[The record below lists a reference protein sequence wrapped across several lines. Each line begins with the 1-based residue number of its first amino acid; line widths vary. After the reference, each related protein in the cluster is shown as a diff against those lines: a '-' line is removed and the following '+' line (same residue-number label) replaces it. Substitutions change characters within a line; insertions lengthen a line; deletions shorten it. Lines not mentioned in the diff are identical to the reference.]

1 MIQATLPTSCQ
12 RTSHIPYVMP
22 ANDNLLAKDRLSARS
37 RALLRR
43 VMTSVADLGN
53 NERRYSVSLSSCLA
67 RAHYQTRQ
75 GWLFAARAPQR
86 CGRHHDR
93 DRSIKGRSQRRKRRP
108 PSEGRLTPAY
118 TLGSHAN
125 PIERRPAGQ
134 SSCMCLRSC
143 CRSMCR
149 RSPRPDHRR
158 GRQKRNPAQREAGRD
173 EKNCAPKPRPA
184 RQRPPD

>member
-1 MIQATLPTSCQ
+1 
-12 RTSHIPYVMP
+12 
-22 ANDNLLAKDRLSARS
+22 
-37 RALLRR
+37 
-43 VMTSVADLGN
+43 MTSVADLGN

-125 PIERRPAGQ
+125 PIERRPAGRVRVCAFGHAADYVPAISETRSSARQ
-134 SSCMCLRSC
+134 AKKKPRTEGSGAGREELRTEASSCAATAARYGRFAQGCHTLRSTLL
-143 CRSMCR
+143 RST
-149 RSPRPDHRR
+149 PPP
-158 GRQKRNPAQREAGRD
+158 GFPT
-173 EKNCAPKPRPA
+173 A
-184 RQRPPD
+184 RAYSW

>member
-1 MIQATLPTSCQ
+1 
-12 RTSHIPYVMP
+12 
-22 ANDNLLAKDRLSARS
+22 
-37 RALLRR
+37 
-43 VMTSVADLGN
+43 MTSVADLGN

-173 EKNCAPKPRPA
+173 EKNCALKPRPA
-184 RQRPPD
+184 RQRPPDMEGSRRAAIPFAQRCCVQHLRRGSQRLGLIHGELLFGCH